1 MAKVNINYHEYQ
13 RTMSKSKLSL
23 NWKYALGEIT
33 LIFMGISL
41 AVAFDNFNQQRNKN
55 ESQVLILEEIRTDL
69 NEDTILINDAIKATN
84 RLMNSVDYLENV
96 LASKKPYT
104 DTISKVLAQALR
116 FPRISFISAGYQTL
130 KSTDITL
137 IENQSLRRKTVE
149 YYEFMHPK
157 VVEQMGD
164 VEFEFKTYWTPW
176 ILENIIEFR
185 YGSVAVPID
194 YQVLLDDPLLIRNFK
209 ISKDNN
215 TGLYFGLLDAQRKVN
230 LLIVDIERE
239 LEKLK

>member
-1 MAKVNINYHEYQ
+1 MF
-13 RTMSKSKLSL
+13 RSKLNL

-41 AVAFDNFNQQRNKN
+41 AVAFDNWNQQRNKDQ
-55 ESQVLILEEIRTDL
+55 SQLLILREIRTDL
-69 NEDTILINDAIKATN
+69 YQDTVLINSAIIATD
-84 RLMNSVDYLENV
+84 RLMNSVDYLEAA
-96 LASKKPYT
+96 LESKEAYT
-104 DTISKVLAQALR
+104 DTISQVLAQALR

-137 IENQSLRRKTVE
+137 IENQALRRETVE

-176 ILENIIEFR
+176 ILDNIIEFR
-185 YGSVAVPID
+185 YARHAVPID
-194 YQVLLDDPLLIRNFK
+194 YNDLLNDPLLVRNFK

-215 TGLYFGLLDAQRKVN
+215 TGLYFGLLEAQRKVN
-230 LLIVDIERE
+230 ILIADIDRE
-239 LEKLK
+239 LEILN